1 MLVDDFE
8 QYQND
13 KTDDVVVSQSGS
25 DEPESEPLADD
36 RENLSRSPWCSM
48 LQAPHVLETRS
59 TGITASPRRCR
70 VSHLAVASTKIF
82 DWFTFE
88 AYLT

>member
-36 RENLSRSPWCSM
+36 RENLSPAALGVRC
-48 LQAPHVLETRS
+48 HK
-59 TGITASPRRCR
+59 PRTSFRPVQLGSRPPAEVSGLSFSRC
-70 VSHLAVASTKIF
+70 
-82 DWFTFE
+82 
-88 AYLT
+88 

>member
-1 MLVDDFE
+1 MLVDDYE

-36 RENLSRSPWCSM
+36 RENLSPAALGVRW
-48 LQAPHVLETRS
+48 QK
-59 TGITASPRRCR
+59 PRTFSRP
-70 VSHLAVASTKIF
+70 VELHHGLSAEESDIPFSHC
-82 DWFTFE
+82 
-88 AYLT
+88 